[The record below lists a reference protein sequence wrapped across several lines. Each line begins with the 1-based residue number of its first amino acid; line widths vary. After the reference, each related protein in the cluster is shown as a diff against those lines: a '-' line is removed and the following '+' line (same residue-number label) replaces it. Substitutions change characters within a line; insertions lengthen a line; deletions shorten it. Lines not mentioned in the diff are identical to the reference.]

1 MLRLTVGPTTVLLT
15 GDVEPEAQ
23 RDLLARGVDVRA
35 DVLKVPHHGS
45 DVQEPAFLEAVGAA
59 VALTSV
65 GADNTYGHP
74 THETLDRLA
83 QLGAAVFR
91 TDLDGD
97 IAVVDEG
104 GQLGVVTSK

>member
-1 MLRLTVGPTTVLLT
+1 VTVGDTRVLLT

-23 RDLLARGVDVRA
+23 RDLLARGVDLQA

-45 DVQEPAFLEAVGAA
+45 DHQEPAFLDAVGAS

-65 GADNTYGHP
+65 GTGNTYGHP
-74 THETLDRLA
+74 SARTLSRLVDA
-83 QLGAAVFR
+83 GARSFR

-97 IAVVDEG
+97 IAVAHRGERLV
-104 GQLGVVTSK
+104 VVTRG